1 VSNAREAAARLL
13 GCICHTDTRAQRTDT
28 RTQRSWATLDSDA
41 GTTFEFEPLGLVA
54 GTLFVMSIAFS
65 FAAIQKIGVALGQ
78 GLWGGAAILVSFLW
92 GVIAFGDQVQSVLV
106 AGVSLCLLGT
116 GVLGIAFCESLGA
129 RYLGG
134 DGVRNDG
141 LADPLLASTSSVT
154 SEAPSYHNLATKQHD
169 QSGARASQDRPS
181 SISK

>member
-1 VSNAREAAARLL
+1 MSNAREAAARLL

-92 GVIAFGDQVQSVLV
+92 GVIAFGDQVQS
-106 AGVSLCLLGT
+106 C
-116 GVLGIAFCESLGA
+116 
-129 RYLGG
+129 
-134 DGVRNDG
+134 
-141 LADPLLASTSSVT
+141 STNQPT
-154 SEAPSYHNLATKQHD
+154 NQPTIH
-169 QSGARASQDRPS
+169 R
-181 SISK
+181 